1 MKYKNT
7 KTGAVIELNSIL
19 SGGDWEAVATKEISP
34 IEEAPKETKRKRT
47 K

>member
-19 SGGDWEAVATKEISP
+19 SGGDWEAVTAKASSP
-34 IEEAPKETKRKRT
+34 IEEAPKETKRKRA

>member
-1 MKYKNT
+1 MKYKNI

-19 SGGDWEAVATKEISP
+19 SGGDWEAVTTKDASP
-34 IEEAPKETKRKRT
+34 IDEAPKETKRKRT